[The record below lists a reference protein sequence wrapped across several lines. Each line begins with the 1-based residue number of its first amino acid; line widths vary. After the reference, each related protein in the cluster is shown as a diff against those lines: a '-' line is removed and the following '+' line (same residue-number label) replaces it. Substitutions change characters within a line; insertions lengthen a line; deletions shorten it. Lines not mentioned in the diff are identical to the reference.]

1 MDSDF
6 QFIMRNNSPQNVI
19 FSLLKGSRIVWHFSK
34 AGRRTRPPIS
44 YSYWELCTSSFDRY
58 EKGLSV
64 MALYFLCLLYECI
77 PLAID
82 LSKEKIS
89 IKTESYTFSLFTL
102 VLVLRLLDISVT
114 CQLNSLHYTPY
125 DTNYYFLKEGQ
136 IFLCVIIYN
145 TQ

>member
-89 IKTESYTFSLFTL
+89 ISW
-102 VLVLRLLDISVT
+102 
-114 CQLNSLHYTPY
+114 LNSVKYIMHISPCYE
-125 DTNYYFLKEGQ
+125 KV
-136 IFLCVIIYN
+136 CVILSKLYCLAQI
-145 TQ
+145 QKFSCKMK